1 MKNFPDKTLP
11 LLKTKIMNDKKN
23 RAVPENPSQ
32 YDLPFKEKNI
42 EKKNDED
49 EIESDGSASA
59 FEETEN
65 VNEDNFDNLS
75 EK

>member
-1 MKNFPDKTLP
+1 
-11 LLKTKIMNDKKN
+11 MNDKKN
-23 RAVPENPSQ
+23 TPVPENPSQ
-32 YDLPFKEKNI
+32 YDLPFKEINKEI
-42 EKKNDED
+42 KDDED

-59 FEETEN
+59 FEETES

>member
-1 MKNFPDKTLP
+1 MNNG
-11 LLKTKIMNDKKN
+11 TKFSNKIDMAKSKSDN
-23 RAVPENPSQ
+23 EQ
-32 YDLPFKEKNI
+32 
-42 EKKNDED
+42 EKKNSFLDYKDELFKHKENKPD

-59 FEETEN
+59 FDETES